1 MLVALLALAI
11 VPVSAQR
18 TAPPPSA
25 TRAPRPVP
33 FAPGERLTYD
43 VSWASTLTAGT
54 ATLSVAEKQPSGG
67 SMAYYLVSEGRPTR
81 FLASLYTLY
90 YKVDSVVD
98 ASTLLP
104 QRASVYSEEGRRHR
118 LKSTVFEH
126 ARRRAV
132 YQVETRTTV
141 KQTVPIAADAQ
152 DPLSAMFRLRAI
164 PLKAGDRITMP
175 ICDNGTSYKMLI
187 EAGAAE
193 SIKTGVGVVQAQ
205 RLMLTPQ
212 GADVGARAL
221 TLWLTTDAAHVPAKM
236 SAQLPV
242 GSFVLTLAS
251 RR

>member
-1 MLVALLALAI
+1 
-11 VPVSAQR
+11 
-18 TAPPPSA
+18 
-25 TRAPRPVP
+25 
-33 FAPGERLTYD
+33 
-43 VSWASTLTAGT
+43 
-54 ATLSVAEKQPSGG
+54 
-67 SMAYYLVSEGRPTR
+67 
-81 FLASLYTLY
+81 
-90 YKVDSVVD
+90 
-98 ASTLLP
+98 
-104 QRASVYSEEGRRHR
+104 
-118 LKSTVFEH
+118 
-126 ARRRAV
+126 
-132 YQVETRTTV
+132 
-141 KQTVPIAADAQ
+141 
-152 DPLSAMFRLRAI
+152 
-164 PLKAGDRITMP
+164 MP